1 MKVCFVQSGG
11 FVGAIKSCEVNTS
24 NLAQPEADKLR
35 QLVRDSGLSQSCSFV
50 SDQARDL
57 KQYEITIEDEG
68 EDQAGAVCVVFDD
81 QNVPASARTL
91 LSFLMQR
98 AKPGSL

>member
-11 FVGAIKSCEVNTS
+11 IVGAIKSCEVNTS
-24 NLAQPEADKLR
+24 SLEQPEADQLR
-35 QLVRDSGLSQSCSFV
+35 QLVRDSGLNQSCSFV

-57 KQYEITIEDEG
+57 KQYEITIEDE
-68 EDQAGAVCVVFDD
+68 ASSICIVFDAENIP
-81 QNVPASARTL
+81 QSARTL

-98 AKPGSL
+98 AKPGGL